1 MLARHHSINGSSC
14 YNFRLNENVLLKN
27 DFSKIDEHSFTNKFS
42 NFDWSYLDN
51 PNIDCNNKFDMFL
64 KKTSDFISQ
73 SVPRRKLSKKQ
84 TKLRSKLWINFD
96 IQKKIKFR
104 DKLFRQQFKSDNIQ
118 TKQLYKSFRNR
129 VVRDIRNSKQQYYH
143 KYFNQNQNNMKKLWS
158 GIKSIINFSDN
169 DLRAAIHQ
177 SPSLRTYG

>member
-1 MLARHHSINGSSC
+1 M
-14 YNFRLNENVLLKN
+14 
-27 DFSKIDEHSFTNKFS
+27 
-42 NFDWSYLDN
+42 
-51 PNIDCNNKFDMFL
+51 
-64 KKTSDFISQ
+64 
-73 SVPRRKLSKKQ
+73 
-84 TKLRSKLWINFD
+84 RSKP
-96 IQKKIKFR
+96 QKKIKFR

-169 DLRAAIHQ
+169 NLRAAIH
-177 SPSLRTYG
+177 LDGINGNLITD